1 MEVEK
6 TAQTDQTEKEKKSW
20 EDRCKQ
26 NRLVNRSR
34 LAGFAKQI
42 EKEEK
47 TAKKKVYD
55 LATKRPFLDSMR
67 GGGGAGLHQTK
78 LEWMTS
84 NWITISPRLWG
95 RAEDGKSASTT
106 PYWYEIVFTKASS

>member
-26 NRLVNRSR
+26 NRLINRSR

-67 GGGGAGLHQTK
+67 GGGSWIAPNQTRVNDIK
-78 LEWMTS
+78 LDHNLSPSVGEGRRWKVS
-84 NWITISPRLWG
+84 FYHTILVWNS
-95 RAEDGKSASTT
+95 
-106 PYWYEIVFTKASS
+106 VH